1 MDHVEPSTAP
11 LRAWLSH
18 SVTQPRVLGTE
29 SGPAYAKHVL
39 EDQNG
44 AQAALL
50 FSWSRCSVE
59 TSRGHMDTRAT
70 QSSDDL
76 HQWIQDT
83 DRGTGTK
90 AQKDRVR
97 KKNRG
102 ASWVKKK
109 KKGEREIEAE

>member
-50 FSWSRCSVE
+50 SSWSRCSVE

-70 QSSDDL
+70 QSSAD
-76 HQWIQDT
+76 HRQWIQVM
-83 DRGTGTK
+83 DRATGTK

-97 KKNRG
+97 KKKQRSFMG
-102 ASWVKKK
+102 
-109 KKGEREIEAE
+109 